1 MKKSLLTV
9 VSGLLAASLL
19 AATEVEQKM
28 LTPEEIAQ
36 KQVAARARMQKST
49 GGIIIKEGEGQIAFV
64 NCQKKVSEADIKA
77 RAELLQ
83 KMLNVK
89 VEVVPCPES
98 ASVWDS
104 QGLAAGMKSI
114 QLPKDTV
121 AQVYVVDTEKIPT
134 LSLVAVEAGWGVVNV
149 RELTPGKQTT
159 RELNRVAVMVF
170 GGFVSQFK
178 ASPMQTV
185 RSPED
190 LDKLVGEGITF
201 DAVQAMMRNL
211 QGRGVTPMRRTTY
224 RRACEEGWAPA
235 PTNEYQKVIWEKI
248 KAEQSEKP
256 SNPLRIQPGD
266 KPLSSAK

>member
-9 VSGLLAASLL
+9 VFGALAVSLI
-19 AATEVEQKM
+19 AATEVAQPEK
-28 LTPEEIAQ
+28 PREEIAQ
-36 KQVAARARMQKST
+36 KRAEARARMQKST
-49 GGIIIKEGEGQIAFV
+49 GGIIIKEGEGQITLV
-64 NCQKKVSEADIKA
+64 NCQMKVPEAEIQA

-89 VEVVPCPES
+89 VETLSCLGTAPVWES
-98 ASVWDS
+98 E
-104 QGLAAGMKSI
+104 GLWAGMNLI
-114 QLPKDTV
+114 QMPPKNA
-121 AQVYVVDTEKIPT
+121 AQVYVVDTDKIPT
-134 LSLVAVEAGWGVVNV
+134 MSLVSVEAGWGVVNV
-149 RELTPGKQTT
+149 RQLAPGKEVTC
-159 RELNRVAVMVF
+159 ELNRVAVMVF

-211 QGRGVTPMRRTTY
+211 QNRGVTPMRRTTY

-235 PTNEYQKVIWEKI
+235 PTNEFQKVIWEKI

-256 SNPLRIQPGD
+256 SNPLRIKPGD
-266 KPLSSAK
+266 KPLSSTK